1 MAHVMPLPLLLLLL
15 LLLLLP
21 PPISIIFFFFVFF
34 FLFPLFPLGC
44 DNVRDG
50 ALLPAGEVLDE
61 HFPWIADPA

>member
-1 MAHVMPLPLLLLLL
+1 MPLPLLLLLL

-50 ALLPAGEVLDE
+50 ALLPAGEV
-61 HFPWIADPA
+61 